1 MEAAMKVYNVH
12 ERRIDAP
19 AQTVGAM
26 LDTLS
31 SPDDAV
37 WPGEL
42 WPKMAFDRSLQVGAV
57 GGHAD
62 IGYTVTA
69 YEPGRRIEFRFA
81 DGLGLVGTH
90 TLEVEADGTATV
102 VRHVAEGH
110 TEGGM
115 LLMWPLVIRWLH
127 DAVLEDLLDKVELGA
142 TGEVRRPA
150 RWSPWVRFLRK
161 IFIAMEKRKRR
172 AVATVSP

>member
-1 MEAAMKVYNVH
+1 MKVYNVH
-12 ERRIDAP
+12 ERHIEAP
-19 AQTVGAM
+19 VETVGAM

-57 GGHAD
+57 GGHGD
-62 IGYTVTA
+62 VEYTVDA
-69 YEPGRRIEFRFA
+69 YDPGRRVVFRFA

-90 TLEVEADGTATV
+90 KLEVEPQGTATL
-102 VRHVAEGH
+102 VRHVLEGH
-110 TEGGM
+110 TTGWM
-115 LLMWPLVIRWLH
+115 RLMWPAVVRWAH
-127 DAVLEDLLDKVELGA
+127 DAVLEDLLDKVERGA

-150 RWSPWVRFLRK
+150 RWSPWVRMLRRM
-161 IFIAMEKRKRR
+161 FIALDERKRR